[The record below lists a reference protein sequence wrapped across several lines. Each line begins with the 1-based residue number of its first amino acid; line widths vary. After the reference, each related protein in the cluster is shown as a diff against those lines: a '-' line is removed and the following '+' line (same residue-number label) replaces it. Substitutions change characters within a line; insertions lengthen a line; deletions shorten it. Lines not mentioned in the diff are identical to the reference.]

1 MFENEKL
8 YAKALYPD
16 AGIRL
21 LALYRYWAMVQYFD
35 PNRMLTQARWDSIL
49 PTYIPEILQ
58 AKDKIEYMKVLVRL
72 ICSIRD
78 GHGFLSSKVYQSCL
92 GKYRLP
98 INARYIENQLVVT
111 GYLSDSEELKK
122 AILIGDVIEKIN
134 GKPIREMIEEFTPY
148 SPGSN
153 FSTIMRDMP
162 GNYLLR
168 SDSAEF
174 HVKILK
180 NSKLQEKTIM
190 GAESAKIN
198 YSIFGE
204 KDNHEP
210 FRLLDKNTGYVQGNK
225 LKKEN
230 MESLKRL
237 FAGTKGMIV
246 DMRGYP
252 IDDLNATITHYIL
265 GSPTPFVK
273 VSSGSIETPGQFTM
287 TSAIA
292 TGTKNPSHYKG
303 KVIVL
308 VNEMTQS
315 NAEFVTMAFQSSG
328 RTKVIGSTSAGADGN
343 ISMINLPGG
352 FSTYFS
358 GLGIYYPDGTNTQ
371 QTGLKI
377 DQTVR
382 QTIKGVSAGVDELL
396 ERAKKIIIED

>member
-1 MFENEKL
+1 
-8 YAKALYPD
+8 
-16 AGIRL
+16 
-21 LALYRYWAMVQYFD
+21 
-35 PNRMLTQARWDSIL
+35 
-49 PTYIPEILQ
+49 
-58 AKDKIEYMKVLVRL
+58 
-72 ICSIRD
+72 
-78 GHGFLSSKVYQSCL
+78 
-92 GKYRLP
+92 
-98 INARYIENQLVVT
+98 
-111 GYLSDSEELKK
+111 
-122 AILIGDVIEKIN
+122 
-134 GKPIREMIEEFTPY
+134 
-148 SPGSN
+148 
-153 FSTIMRDMP
+153 
-162 GNYLLR
+162 
-168 SDSAEF
+168 
-174 HVKILK
+174 
-180 NSKLQEKTIM
+180 M

-204 KDNHEP
+204 KNNHEP

-252 IDDLNATITHYIL
+252 IDDLNATISQYIL

-308 VNEMTQS
+308 VNEITQS

-328 RTKVIGSTSAGADGN
+328 RTMVIGSTSAGADGN

-382 QTIKGVSAGVDELL
+382 QTIKGVAAGVDELL